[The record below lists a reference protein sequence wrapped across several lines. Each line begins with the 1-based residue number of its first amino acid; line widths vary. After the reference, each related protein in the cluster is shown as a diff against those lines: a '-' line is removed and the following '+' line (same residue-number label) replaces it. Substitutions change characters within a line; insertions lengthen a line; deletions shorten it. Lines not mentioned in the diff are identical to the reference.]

1 MHVYSS
7 VDSSLM
13 ICMYISID
21 SCRTLHYHKKYDN
34 TMHALGEMT
43 MAYNEVSKAATNKY
57 RAKFSMIQIRVQQEE
72 RDRIAEHAASRG
84 ESMTAFIKR
93 AVRET
98 MERDN
103 TESGDE

>member
-1 MHVYSS
+1 
-7 VDSSLM
+7 
-13 ICMYISID
+13 
-21 SCRTLHYHKKYDN
+21 
-34 TMHALGEMT
+34 MHALGEMT

-84 ESMTAFIKR
+84 ESMNAFIKR

-103 TESGDE
+103 AESRDK

>member
-1 MHVYSS
+1 
-7 VDSSLM
+7 M
-13 ICMYISID
+13 ICMYIAID
-21 SCRTLHYHKKYDN
+21 SCRTLHYHKKYNN

-72 RDRIAEHAASRG
+72 RDMIAEHAASRG
-84 ESMTAFIKR
+84 ESMNAFIKR

-103 TESGDE
+103 AESGDE

>member
-1 MHVYSS
+1 
-7 VDSSLM
+7 
-13 ICMYISID
+13 
-21 SCRTLHYHKKYDN
+21 
-34 TMHALGEMT
+34 MHALGEMT

-84 ESMTAFIKR
+84 ESMNAFIKR

-103 TESGDE
+103 AESGDE

>member
-1 MHVYSS
+1 
-7 VDSSLM
+7 M
-13 ICMYISID
+13 ICMYIAID
-21 SCRTLHYHKKYDN
+21 SCRTLHYHKKYNN

-84 ESMTAFIKR
+84 ESMNAFIKR

-103 TESGDE
+103 AESGDE

>member
-1 MHVYSS
+1 MTKDS
-7 VDSSLM
+7 VAVI
-13 ICMYISID
+13 ICMYILID
-21 SCRTLHYHKKYDN
+21 SQSLLLYHKKYN
-34 TMHALGEMT
+34 YSLHIQGETT

-103 TESGDE
+103 AESGSE

>member
-1 MHVYSS
+1 
-7 VDSSLM
+7 
-13 ICMYISID
+13 MYNHW
-21 SCRTLHYHKKYDN
+21 LHIQ
-34 TMHALGEMT
+34 GEIA

-57 RAKFSMIQIRVQQEE
+57 RAKFSMLQIRVQQEE

-103 TESGDE
+103 AESGSE

>member
-1 MHVYSS
+1 
-7 VDSSLM
+7 
-13 ICMYISID
+13 
-21 SCRTLHYHKKYDN
+21 
-34 TMHALGEMT
+34 MHALGEMT

-57 RAKFSMIQIRVQQEE
+57 RAKFSMIQIRVQQKE

-84 ESMTAFIKR
+84 ESMNAFIKR

-103 TESGDE
+103 AESGDE

>member
-1 MHVYSS
+1 
-7 VDSSLM
+7 
-13 ICMYISID
+13 
-21 SCRTLHYHKKYDN
+21 
-34 TMHALGEMT
+34 

-84 ESMTAFIKR
+84 ESMNAFIKR

-103 TESGDE
+103 AESGDE